1 MAKVRKK
8 KRQPRGGGDAAE
20 VPRLSV
26 GERLRQ
32 AREARGLELVVVAER
47 LHLKQ
52 SMVVALENEDF
63 DRLPARVFVRGYYRN
78 YARLLELPEEPLLRE
93 FDARC
98 PEGEECAGAPPVVA
112 QGVRKEIRSSH
123 GLVRLVTWLVVVS
136 VVAALALWWK
146 DRAERE
152 AVALKERPSP
162 VSLVTAAGEGPPAPE
177 ASTASAGGEVAGAP
191 AEREERGAEPAP
203 EAPPRPPVEPSDT
216 PAPLQAVQTE
226 AETAPVPESPPPSVP
241 AEVVLR
247 FVEDS
252 WVDVRGAGGSFKLVG
267 LRKAG
272 EEIRLEGSPPYNM
285 ILGNARGVQLLVD
298 GKPYDLSSKTRR
310 NVARLTL
317 NP

>member
-1 MAKVRKK
+1 MAKVRKR
-8 KRQPRGGGDAAE
+8 KRQPRGGAE
-20 VPRLSV
+20 AVEASRLPV

-32 AREARGLELVVVAER
+32 AREAKGWELAVVAER

-52 SMVVALENEDF
+52 SLVVALEEEDF

-78 YARLLELPEEPLLRE
+78 YARLLELPEAPLLRE

-136 VVAALALWWK
+136 VVAALALWWR
-146 DRAERE
+146 DRAGRE
-152 AVALKERPSP
+152 TMTVRERPPSAP
-162 VSLVTAAGEGPPAPE
+162 LVTATGDESPLPK
-177 ASTASAGGEVAGAP
+177 ASPLSSVGEVAGSTPVVPLQPAGEPDAP
-191 AEREERGAEPAP
+191 ASL
-203 EAPPRPPVEPSDT
+203 EAVPLEVDST
-216 PAPLQAVQTE
+216 PAVGS
-226 AETAPVPESPPPSVP
+226 SPPAVP
-241 AEVVLR
+241 PEVVLR